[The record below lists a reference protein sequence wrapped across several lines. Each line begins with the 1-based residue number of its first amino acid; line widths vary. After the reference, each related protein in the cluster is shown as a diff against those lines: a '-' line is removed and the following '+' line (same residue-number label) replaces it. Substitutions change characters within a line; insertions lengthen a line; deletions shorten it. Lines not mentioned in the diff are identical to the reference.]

1 MKICLLFGITKCGVL
16 LFCWKIWRYESAIS
30 ISFCLIEGQCL
41 VKQTRRYIIDENK
54 RELFIFIVGHHNL
67 QLNLFRSLFSA
78 SSQLWYC
85 HLPVIKGIDQPTQ
98 NSRRKLFRY
107 FTTNWVL
114 PANMLS
120 NPVFFAHFRFLDEN
134 IAKGTT
140 DPRVEFISQD
150 HRSQFTLHKFWTKQ
164 FQNLV

>member
-1 MKICLLFGITKCGVL
+1 MPAIRDNKIWSAIVL
-16 LFCWKIWRYESAIS
+16 LKNMEVWKRNYYFFLFNWRPMPCQTNPKVYNWWEQKGAIH
-30 ISFCLIEGQCL
+30 
-41 VKQTRRYIIDENK
+41 
-54 RELFIFIVGHHNL
+54 FIVGHHNL

-140 DPRVEFISQD
+140 DPRVEFCSPQ
-150 HRSQFTLHKFWTKQ
+150 
-164 FQNLV
+164 